1 MNESDELFEQ
11 VRDCAKRLKSVADTA
26 WYDGVLLANDAN
38 AIYGI
43 VADLRDIARALQHG
57 PQ

>member
-1 MNESDELFEQ
+1 MKESDELFEQ

-26 WYDGVLLANDAN
+26 WYDGVLVANDAN

-43 VADLRDIARALQHG
+43 VGELRDIARELQHG
-57 PQ
+57 QQ